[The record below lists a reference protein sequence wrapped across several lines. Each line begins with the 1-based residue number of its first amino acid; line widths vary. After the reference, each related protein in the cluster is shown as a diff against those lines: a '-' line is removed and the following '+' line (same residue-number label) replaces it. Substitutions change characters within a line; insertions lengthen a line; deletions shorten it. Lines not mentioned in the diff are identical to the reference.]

1 MRAKIIDG
9 VFTPAPRKI
18 EREIDGEQYIT
29 YNPTDEMLA
38 EQGWLNVVETPV
50 PGDAPEGYH
59 YEPTY
64 TEWQTETGREIRQDW
79 MLVQDEITEEI
90 ALTRYANEV
99 TGADDP
105 DLISAAETMIK
116 KITEV

>member
-9 VFTPAPRKI
+9 VYTPAPRKI
-18 EREIDGEQYIT
+18 NRTIDGQEYTT

-38 EQGWLNVVETPV
+38 EQGWLLVVETPV
-50 PGDAPEGYH
+50 PGDVPEGYH
-59 YEPTY
+59 YEKTY
-64 TEWQTETGREIRQDW
+64 TEESGKIIQGWV
-79 MLVQDEITEEI
+79 LVQDEITEES

-105 DLISAAETMIK
+105 DLMSAAETMIK
-116 KITEV
+116 QLTEE

>member
-18 EREIDGEQYIT
+18 QREIDGVEYTT

-38 EQGWLNVVETPV
+38 EQGWLNVVETDP
-50 PGDAPEGYH
+50 PEAPEGYH

-64 TEWQTETGREIRQDW
+64 TEESGEIVQGW
-79 MLVQDEITEEI
+79 VLVEDSDDISDSEALEII
-90 ALTRYANEV
+90 MG
-99 TGADDP
+99 GA
-105 DLISAAETMIK
+105 
-116 KITEV
+116 V

>member
-18 EREIDGEQYIT
+18 QREIDGEQYIT

-38 EQGWLNVVETPV
+38 EQGWLTVVETPV

-59 YEPTY
+59 YEPIY
-64 TEWQTETGREIRQDW
+64 TEESGEIVQSWELVEAELSADEALSIITGG
-79 MLVQDEITEEI
+79 
-90 ALTRYANEV
+90 AL
-99 TGADDP
+99 
-105 DLISAAETMIK
+105 
-116 KITEV
+116 

>member
-18 EREIDGEQYIT
+18 RREIDGENYIT

-38 EQGWLNVVETPV
+38 EAGWLNVHFTDP

-64 TEWQTETGREIRQDW
+64 TEESGEI
-79 MLVQDEITEEI
+79 VQGWE
-90 ALTRYANEV
+90 L
-99 TGADDP
+99 
-105 DLISAAETMIK
+105 AETEY
-116 KITEV
+116 TDSEVFDILFGGDEP

>member
-38 EQGWLNVVETPV
+38 EQGWLPVIETDP
-50 PGDAPEGYH
+50 PEAPEGWH
-59 YEPTY
+59 YELTY
-64 TEWQTETGREIRQDW
+64 TEWQTETGREILQEW

-99 TGADDP
+99 TGADDST
-105 DLISAAETMIK
+105 LLSAAETMIK
-116 KITEV
+116 KLMEG

>member
-18 EREIDGEQYIT
+18 RREIGGETYIT

-38 EQGWLNVVETPV
+38 EQGWLPVIETDPPV
-50 PGDAPEGYH
+50 PPEGYH

-64 TEWQTETGREIRQDW
+64 TEDSGEIVQGW
-79 MLVQDEITEEI
+79 ELVQDPDDISDSEALEII
-90 ALTRYANEV
+90 MG
-99 TGADDP
+99 GA
-105 DLISAAETMIK
+105 
-116 KITEV
+116 V

>member
-18 EREIDGEQYIT
+18 RREIDGEQYIT

-38 EQGWLNVVETPV
+38 EQGWLLVVETDP

-64 TEWQTETGREIRQDW
+64 TEDGGEIVQGWVLVETEYSEADAYEI
-79 MLVQDEITEEI
+79 LFGGDE
-90 ALTRYANEV
+90 
-99 TGADDP
+99 P
-105 DLISAAETMIK
+105 
-116 KITEV
+116 

>member
-1 MRAKIIDG
+1 MRAKLIDG
-9 VFTPAPRKI
+9 KLVYAPRKI
-18 EREIDGEQYIT
+18 KREIDGVEYVT

-38 EQGWLNVVETPV
+38 EAGWLTVHYTDP
-50 PGDAPEGYH
+50 PDAPEGWH

-64 TEWQTETGREIRQDW
+64 TEWHTETGREILQEW

-99 TGADDP
+99 TGAGDP
-105 DLISAAETMIK
+105 DLMSAAETMIK
-116 KITEV
+116 KLTEV

>member
-1 MRAKIIDG
+1 MRAKLING
-9 VFTPAPRKI
+9 QLVCTQRKI
-18 EREIDGEQYIT
+18 RREIDGKTYVT

-38 EQGWLNVVETPV
+38 KAGWLNVRYTDPPE
-50 PGDAPEGYH
+50 APEGWH
-59 YEPTY
+59 CEPTY
-64 TEWQTETGREIRQDW
+64 TEWQTETGREILQEW

-105 DLISAAETMIK
+105 DIISAAETMLK
-116 KITEV
+116 QLTEV

>member
-9 VFTPAPRKI
+9 VFTLAPRKI
-18 EREIDGEQYIT
+18 KREIDGETYVT

-38 EQGWLNVVETPV
+38 EQGWLPVVETPV

-64 TEWQTETGREIRQDW
+64 TEEGGEIVQGW
-79 MLVQDEITEEI
+79 ELVQDPDDISDSEALEII
-90 ALTRYANEV
+90 
-99 TGADDP
+99 TGGATY
-105 DLISAAETMIK
+105 ETL
-116 KITEV
+116 

>member
-18 EREIDGEQYIT
+18 ERQIDGEDYIT

-38 EQGWLNVVETPV
+38 EAGWLLVVETPI
-50 PGDAPEGYH
+50 PGDAPEGWH

-64 TEWQTETGREIRQDW
+64 TEEGGEIVQGWVLVETEYSEADAYEI
-79 MLVQDEITEEI
+79 LFGGDE
-90 ALTRYANEV
+90 
-99 TGADDP
+99 P
-105 DLISAAETMIK
+105 
-116 KITEV
+116 